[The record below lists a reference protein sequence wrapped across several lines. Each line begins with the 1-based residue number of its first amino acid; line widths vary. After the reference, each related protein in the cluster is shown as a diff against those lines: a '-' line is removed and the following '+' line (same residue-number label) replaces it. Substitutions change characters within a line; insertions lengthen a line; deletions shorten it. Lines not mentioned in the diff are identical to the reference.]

1 MTRRTPPP
9 SRRDLLAG
17 LGTLTLL
24 SWIGGC
30 DKSVEVTPDVHVD
43 LDPLPLPLTDITAN
57 GDHYV
62 TSCCATP
69 ALDASTWTLA
79 IGVGGETVATIT
91 MAWLEAQAARDK
103 EHTFECISA
112 RPFHQAISNAVWT
125 GLPLTELFEL
135 LGVVVPDTTVALKFT
150 SADDYTTAIPV
161 QDLALP
167 AWLVW
172 RMNGEPIPADHGFP
186 ARLIVPTRYGMK
198 SPKWV
203 TQLELIDEPYIGFWE
218 AQGWS
223 DSALI
228 QPNTLVRWPTGRLPV
243 RAGKL
248 HVIGTA
254 FAGRD
259 PIAKVEVKLN
269 DGAWIEATI
278 DYAGPPDVWSLWS
291 IDLTV
296 PVGIHKVVA
305 RCTTA
310 SGAQSGED
318 SAGSSGLVG
327 YDGSM
332 ELDFEAV

>member
-1 MTRRTPPP
+1 MTRRPPAP

-17 LGTLTLL
+17 LGTITLL

-30 DKSVEVTPDVHVD
+30 DKSVEVTPEVHVD
-43 LDPLPLPLTDITAN
+43 EDPLSLTAITPN

-69 ALDASTWTLA
+69 ELDASTWTLS
-79 IGVGGETVATIT
+79 IGVRGEVVATVT
-91 MAWLEAQAARDK
+91 MAWLDAQAARDK

-125 GLPLTELFEL
+125 GLPLTELFTL

-161 QDLALP
+161 QDLDLP

-172 RMNGEPIPADHGFP
+172 RMNGEPLPADHGFP

-203 TQLELIDEPYIGFWE
+203 TQLDLIDEPYIGFWE

-243 RAGKL
+243 RAGKV

-259 PIAKVEVKLN
+259 PIAKVEVKLD
-269 DGAWIEATI
+269 DGAWRDATL
-278 DYAGPPDVWSLWS
+278 DYVGPPDVWSLWS
-291 IDLTV
+291 IDLFV
-296 PVGIHKVVA
+296 PAGIHKVVA
-305 RCTTA
+305 RCTTV
-310 SGAQSGED
+310 SGAQSGD
-318 SAGSSGLVG
+318 NSDGTPGLVG

-332 ELDFEAV
+332 QLDFEAV